1 MTHPDDAN
9 LRWRFARRLT
19 AALLTVWAI
28 VGFGLVYFARALN
41 AVVFFG
47 WPLGYW
53 IAAQGAMLGFLAI
66 VVGYAW
72 MMGREEDQEEDSAA

>member
-1 MTHPDDAN
+1 MTNPDESN

-19 AALLTVWAI
+19 AALLAVWA
-28 VGFGLVYFARALN
+28 VMGFGLVYFARSLN
-41 AVVFFG
+41 AYVFFG

-66 VVGYAW
+66 VIGYAW
-72 MMGREEDQEEDSAA
+72 AMDKEEDSGG

>member
-1 MTHPDDAN
+1 MTNPQDPN
-9 LRWRFARRLT
+9 PRWRFARRLT
-19 AALLTVWAI
+19 AALLVVWAA

-41 AVVFFG
+41 AYVFFG

-66 VVGYAW
+66 VIAYAW
-72 MMGREEDQEEDSAA
+72 MMGREEGREGDSGG